1 MNEIYIER
9 QRELLRIAVKENGC
23 LKECFI
29 EEESD
34 NPYPGQIYKGI
45 VKNIIP
51 AIKCA
56 FIDIGY
62 SKNCYMYLDRK
73 FKNTDVKKGDE
84 VLVEILKEDIGSK
97 GPKVTK
103 AISVPGSYCVLETLN
118 KGINFSK
125 KIEDVDFKRLV
136 LENLQKNPEVG
147 FTIRTRA
154 LGATIEELKAEMEK
168 LFDIYKGILQKGTY
182 SIKPGILFSD
192 EGVLDRILRD
202 TLNSSTT
209 KIFTDTEDDFNYISE
224 FIKNRVEV
232 LAKIEFHNGKRN
244 LFDYYGIEKEI
255 LGLRNN
261 KVYLKCG
268 GYLIIDKTEA
278 MYVIDV
284 NSGSNTKGD
293 SMDKVAFNTDMEA
306 AKEICRQIR
315 LRNLSGIVLIDFIDV
330 SKKDDQAK
338 ILNELNNGFID
349 DKNKTVIYP
358 FTELNLV
365 QIARQRRGKSIS
377 KNMEEP
383 CTHCNGNGVR
393 FKLSY
398 LLFLIRNSILRIDEE
413 QNIKHIY
420 IKMNEI
426 YKEDVMSDVISFA
439 KDIEALDKNIY
450 IDFQKHIEYFKIEPL
465 LFANQI
471 SNVFNYKIYG
481 EISMDN

>member
-1 MNEIYIER
+1 MNEIFIER
-9 QRELLRIAVKENGC
+9 QRNLLRIAVKENGS

-84 VLVEILKEDIGSK
+84 VLVEILKEDLDGK

-118 KGINFSK
+118 KGIGFSK
-125 KIEDVDFKRLV
+125 KIEDVAFKKMI
-136 LENLQKNPEVG
+136 LESLPKNHEVG
-147 FTIRTRA
+147 FTIRTKA
-154 LGATIEELKAEMEK
+154 LGANLPELKAEMEK
-168 LFDIYKGILQKGTY
+168 LYDIYKGILQKGTY
-182 SIKPGILFSD
+182 STKPEILFSD

-202 TLNSSTT
+202 TLNSSTD
-209 KIFTDTEDDFNYISE
+209 KIYIDTEDDFDYISE
-224 FIKNRVEV
+224 FIKNRAEV
-232 LAKIEFHNGKRN
+232 HVKIEFHKEKRN
-244 LFDYYGIEKEI
+244 LFDSYGIEKEI

-268 GYLIIDKTEA
+268 GYIIIDKTEA

-284 NSGSNTKGD
+284 NSGSNTKGS
-293 SMDKVAFNTDMEA
+293 SMDKTAFNTDMEA

-330 SKKDDQAK
+330 SKKEDQIK
-338 ILNELNNGFID
+338 ILNELNSGFAD

-377 KNMEEP
+377 KNMEEA
-383 CTHCNGNGVR
+383 CNSCNGRGAR
-393 FKLSY
+393 FKMSY
-398 LLFLIRNSILRIDEE
+398 LMFLIRNAILRIDEE

-420 IKMNEI
+420 IKTNEI
-426 YKEDVMSDVISFA
+426 YKEDIMSDVVSFVR
-439 KDIEALDKNIY
+439 DIDALDKSIY

-465 LFANQI
+465 LFSNQI
-471 SNVFNYKIYG
+471 SNVLNLKIYG
-481 EISMDN
+481 DSDALC

>member
-1 MNEIYIER
+1 MNEIFIER
-9 QRELLRIAVKENGC
+9 QRELLRIAVKENGF

-84 VLVEILKEDIGSK
+84 VLVEILKEDLDKK

-125 KIEDVDFKRLV
+125 KIEDASFKRLI
-136 LENLQKNPEVG
+136 LANLAKNPKVG
-147 FTIRTRA
+147 FTIRTKA
-154 LGATIEELKAEMEK
+154 LGASIEELKAEMEK
-168 LFDIYKGILQKGTY
+168 LYDIYKGILQKGTY
-182 SIKPGILFSD
+182 SIKPQILFSD
-192 EGVLDRILRD
+192 QGVLDKILRD
-202 TLNSSTT
+202 TLNSNTS
-209 KIFTDTEDDFNYISE
+209 KIYIDTEDDFNYISE
-224 FIKNRVEV
+224 FINNRSEV
-232 LAKIEFHNGKRN
+232 QAKIEFYKGKRN
-244 LFDYYGIEKEI
+244 LFDSYGIEKEI
-255 LGLRNN
+255 LGLRKN
-261 KVYLKCG
+261 KVFLKCG
-268 GYLIIDKTEA
+268 GYIIIDRTEA

-284 NSGSNTKGD
+284 NSGSNIKGA
-293 SMDKVAFNTDMEA
+293 SMDRTAFNTDMEA

-315 LRNLSGIVLIDFIDV
+315 LRNLSGIVLIDFINV
-330 SKKDDQAK
+330 SQKEDQIK
-338 ILNELNNGFID
+338 ILKELNDGFVD
-349 DKNKTVIYP
+349 DKNKTLIYP

-365 QIARQRRGKSIS
+365 QIARQRRGKPIS

-383 CTHCNGNGVR
+383 CKSCNGHGVR
-393 FKLSY
+393 FKMSY
-398 LLFLIRNSILRIDEE
+398 LFFLIRNAILRIDEE
-413 QNIKHIY
+413 QDIKHIY

-426 YKEDVMSDVISFA
+426 YKEDIMSDVVSFA

-465 LFANQI
+465 LFASQI
-471 SNVFNYKIYG
+471 SNVVNLKVYG
-481 EISMDN
+481 DSN

>member
-1 MNEIYIER
+1 MNEIFIER
-9 QRELLRIAVKENGC
+9 QRELLRIAVKENGS

-84 VLVEILKEDIGSK
+84 VLVEILKEDLGGK

-118 KGINFSK
+118 MGINFSK
-125 KIEDVDFKRLV
+125 KIVDRDFKKLV
-136 LENLQKNPEVG
+136 LEQLPKNSEVG
-147 FTIRTRA
+147 FTIRTKA
-154 LGATIEELKAEMEK
+154 IGASILELKAEMEK
-168 LFDIYKGILQKGTY
+168 LQGIYKGILQKGTY
-182 SIKPGILFSD
+182 SMKPEILFSD

-202 TLNSSTT
+202 TLSVNTD
-209 KIFTDTEDDFNYISE
+209 KIYIDTEDDFNYISE
-224 FIKNRVEV
+224 FVKNRAEV
-232 LAKIEFHNGKRN
+232 KANIQFHKENRN
-244 LFDYYGIEKEI
+244 IFDFYGIEKEI
-255 LGLRNN
+255 LSLRNN

-268 GYLIIDKTEA
+268 GYIIIDKTEA
-278 MYVIDV
+278 MQVIDV
-284 NSGSNTKGD
+284 NSGSNTKGT
-293 SMDKVAFNTDMEA
+293 SIDKTAFSTDLEA

-315 LRNLSGIVLIDFIDV
+315 LRNLSGIILIDFIDV
-330 SKKDDQAK
+330 SKKEDQIK
-338 ILNELNNGFID
+338 ILDVLNEGFVD

-377 KNMEEP
+377 KNMEEV
-383 CTHCNGNGVR
+383 CKSCSGHGVR
-393 FKLSY
+393 LKLSY
-398 LLFLIRNSILRIDEE
+398 LLFLIRNAILRINEE
-413 QNIKHIY
+413 QDIKHIY
-420 IKMNEI
+420 IKVNEI
-426 YKEDVMSDVISFA
+426 YKQDIMSDVVAFA
-439 KDIEALDKNIY
+439 KDIEALDKSIY
-450 IDFQKHIEYFKIEPL
+450 VDFQKHIEYFKLEPL

-471 SNVFNYKIYG
+471 SNVIDFKIYG
-481 EISMDN
+481 N